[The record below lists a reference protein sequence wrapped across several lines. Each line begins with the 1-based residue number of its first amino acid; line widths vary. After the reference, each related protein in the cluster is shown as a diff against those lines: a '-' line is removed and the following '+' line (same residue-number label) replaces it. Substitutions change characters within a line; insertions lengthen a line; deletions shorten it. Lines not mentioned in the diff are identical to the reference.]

1 MKSAPQEMKGN
12 ETMSDGTLQ
21 PKDLI
26 FAATARCSC
35 GAGLAY
41 RRVLKRD
48 DEHTWECSVRLLC
61 LPGVTSVNP
70 LHSGPLHD
78 EPKPFAFYEIKSEG
92 QPSAGG
98 MTTRRVPLSPLEL
111 AEIEEDRRR
120 AVLASA
126 LRKLTEADRN
136 HATAESDLMD
146 AQAAVAALKSSDSAA

>member
-1 MKSAPQEMKGN
+1 MTPKDMKGN
-12 ETMSDGTLQ
+12 ETMSNETLQ

-26 FAATARCSC
+26 FAVASRCSC

-41 RRVLKRD
+41 RRVLTRG
-48 DEHTWECSVRLLC
+48 DEHAWECSTRLLG

-70 LHSGPLHD
+70 LHSAPLHD

-98 MTTRRVPLSPLEL
+98 MTTRRVPLTPLEL

-120 AVLASA
+120 TVLASA
-126 LRKLTEADRN
+126 LRKLTEADSN
-136 HATAESDLMD
+136 HAKAEHELDE
-146 AQAAVAALKSSDSAA
+146 ARAAVAALKTSDCAA

>member
-1 MKSAPQEMKGN
+1 MAPEDTKWN
-12 ETMSDGTLQ
+12 ETMNDQALQ

-26 FAATARCSC
+26 FAATSRCSC

-41 RRVLKRD
+41 RRALKRD
-48 DEHTWECSVRLLC
+48 HEHAWECSARLLC

-78 EPKPFAFYEIKSEG
+78 EPKPFAFYEIKSES

-98 MTTRRVPLSPLEL
+98 MTTRRAPLTPLEL

-120 AVLASA
+120 AGLASA
-126 LRKLTEADRN
+126 LRKLTVADSN
-136 HATAESDLMD
+136 HAKAEHELEEARS
-146 AQAAVAALKSSDSAA
+146 AVAALKSSVSAA